1 MLVHSAPRGM
11 EACLFRG
18 SVITEKKSFLCLWYP
33 VGTCTDRRYW
43 RGCSAATPSY
53 SAVRPPP
60 GASRRRQMGA
70 AVMSVG
76 ELMTGTPR
84 GLRVLVPN
92 DSPLGTVSFYP
103 S

>member
-1 MLVHSAPRGM
+1 
-11 EACLFRG
+11 
-18 SVITEKKSFLCLWYP
+18 
-33 VGTCTDRRYW
+33 
-43 RGCSAATPSY
+43 
-53 SAVRPPP
+53 
-60 GASRRRQMGA
+60 MGA